1 MSVREINKQ
10 KKKALPSQSDSW
22 KLIILHARLALPS
35 SLFLHICC
43 SSTDGLC
50 SEMICEEML
59 SRPLLACLR
68 VQLVKDRKRS
78 KTVRLAI
85 GWFLC
90 QVSPISSVVSHPL
103 SLCKQLLPLKLASQL
118 HCRYTLVKF
127 VRGAKSTGRKRKAL
141 VPSASD
147 VTLERKKFHVEW
159 HGDNAS
165 MLFFYFFCSCS
176 EDETRRPLIFVG
188 NTKTEFIG

>member
-1 MSVREINKQ
+1 MHALHCQAAFSCTSAVLPRMGYALKWSAMRCCRGLYWHVCVCNLWKTKKKQ
-10 KKKALPSQSDSW
+10 KSS
-22 KLIILHARLALPS
+22 RL
-35 SLFLHICC
+35 
-43 SSTDGLC
+43 
-50 SEMICEEML
+50 
-59 SRPLLACLR
+59 
-68 VQLVKDRKRS
+68 V
-78 KTVRLAI
+78 I

-147 VTLERKKFHVEW
+147 VTQERKKKV
-159 HGDNAS
+159 
-165 MLFFYFFCSCS
+165 MLNDILKMLQCSFFIFIFCSCS

-188 NTKTEFIG
+188 NTKTGIHRLNTTAKKHASGMLLAFSGRL